1 MKIWRTTYREFE
13 ERFGGLK
20 RLTINRKDGNLV
32 HYTDSIV
39 PIRYRMNVCYKP
51 KKNCTYVSLS
61 CLGYLDIFG
70 PSADDPTIVC
80 RFDGKITSDDLI
92 SKDFAYRD
100 GLDAALDELEMDWRR
115 KMNSIKD

>member
-1 MKIWRTTYREFE
+1 MKIKRITYREFE

-51 KKNCTYVSLS
+51 KKNCTYAGLT

-70 PSADDPTIVC
+70 PKDEDLTIVI
-80 RFDGKITSDDLI
+80 RFDGNVTAEDLI
-92 SKDFAYRD
+92 NSDFQYKDGFNAVIE
-100 GLDAALDELEMDWRR
+100 ELENDWRR
-115 KMNSIKD
+115 KMDSRKD